1 MKKTV
6 IIISSIILLA
16 SCSSTKQLTTLENSM
31 KTNYSNKNYE
41 TVIEDYEKL
50 TTLAS
55 KKKQELPAQYTI
67 FAGKSFYNIE
77 KYSESLNLLSSIKDK
92 DEEAIFMEGMSYY
105 HLKNNNE
112 EFSFWNANRNSIK
125 NAENEQIVL
134 NRIYDLAINFADFQ
148 LANRVW
154 TELSN
159 NSEIEQM
166 EKQVTVLDNLGEQN
180 QALSLANNILKKDA
194 NNEEALFYRG
204 TYYFNKAE
212 SLYQSEMAKYNKN
225 PNYTA
230 YAYLRRELK
239 KASSD
244 FRNARD
250 IFERLYKIAPDNKK
264 YIAYLKNSYL
274 RLEMRNEAAK
284 MDKLLN
290 N

>member
-6 IIISSIILLA
+6 IIISSIFILA
-16 SCSSTKQLTTLENSM
+16 SCSSTKQLTTLENSL

-41 TVIEDYEKL
+41 AVIEEYEKL

-55 KKKQELPAQYTI
+55 KKKQELPSQSTI

-77 KYSESLNLLSSIKDK
+77 KYSESLNLLSSIENK

-134 NRIYDLAINFADFQ
+134 NRIYDLAINFAEFQ

-166 EKQVTVLDNLGEQN
+166 EKQVAVLDNLGEKS

-274 RLEMRNEAAK
+274 RLEMRNEAAQ

>member
-6 IIISSIILLA
+6 IIISSIFILA
-16 SCSSTKQLTTLENSM
+16 SCSSTKQLTTLENSL

-41 TVIEDYEKL
+41 AVIEEYEKL

-55 KKKQELPAQYTI
+55 KKKQELPSQSTI

-77 KYSESLNLLSSIKDK
+77 KYSESLNLLSSIENK

-134 NRIYDLAINFADFQ
+134 NRIYDLAINFAEFQ

-166 EKQVTVLDNLGEQN
+166 EKQVAVLDNLGEKS

-194 NNEEALFYRG
+194 NNEEALYYRG

-212 SLYQSEMAKYNKN
+212 SLYESEMDKYNKN
-225 PNYTA
+225 PNYTT

-264 YIAYLKNSYL
+264 YIAYLKNTYL

>member
-16 SCSSTKQLTTLENSM
+16 SCSSTKQLTTLENSL

-77 KYSESLNLLSSIKDK
+77 KYSESLNLLSSIKNK

-105 HLKNNNE
+105 HLKNNIE
-112 EFSFWNANRNSIK
+112 EFSFRNANRSNIK
-125 NAENEQIVL
+125 NSENEQIVL

-148 LANRVW
+148 LANIVW
-154 TELSN
+154 SELSN

-166 EKQVTVLDNLGEQN
+166 EKQLTVLDNLEEKS

-194 NNEEALFYRG
+194 NNEEALLYRG

-212 SLYQSEMAKYNKN
+212 SLYQSEMAKYNKD